1 MEIQKI
7 FSNIED
13 PEETLY
19 SVLMSE
25 DEIDLFSEIQKEFA
39 SIKDLKK
46 AANISAKVYVQGGIT
61 KGQARSL
68 NSALRNVWESAAGQ
82 KAGIPKYVS
91 KGYKTIANPEFKRK
105 ARKVAKESVNK
116 EVSPAMKQ
124 LNKQGL
130 MKHPDYS
137 KVGKRKA
144 AGTIYDHGF
153 PSARYRDS
161 DNTLG
166 FMVKR

>member
-1 MEIQKI
+1 MEIQKV

-19 SVLMSE
+19 SVLMNEEELS
-25 DEIDLFSEIQKEFA
+25 LFSELQKEF
-39 SIKDLKK
+39 
-46 AANISAKVYVQGGIT
+46 
-61 KGQARSL
+61 
-68 NSALRNVWESAAGQ
+68 NSKSMKALRNVWESAAGQ

>member
-1 MEIQKI
+1 MEIQKV

-13 PEETLY
+13 PEENLY

-25 DEIDLFSEIQKEFA
+25 EELSLFSEFQKEF
-39 SIKDLKK
+39 
-46 AANISAKVYVQGGIT
+46 
-61 KGQARSL
+61 
-68 NSALRNVWESAAGQ
+68 NSKSMKALRNVWESAAGQ